1 MHFMLIS
8 FVNQQRGMRFCE
20 AEPIDPG
27 AIDTA
32 TGDEVEVADVEDDTG
47 PVDPIVAPSA
57 QR

>member
-1 MHFMLIS
+1 
-8 FVNQQRGMRFCE
+8 MRFCE